1 MTQTDKGFRLDTF
14 GKLYPAVESL
24 NYPAIFKFG
33 VTLKTEINDAQLQK
47 ALNKIIKRF
56 PTFNVK
62 LKRGL
67 FWYYLEPNPKL
78 PSLKPDVGYPCKR
91 INFKKNNDFLF
102 QVLYKKK
109 TISLEV
115 FHALT
120 DGFGALAFL
129 KTLVAEYLKL
139 SGISIPP
146 ELGIIDCSTQPNP
159 EESENSFLRYYKGK
173 LKRQIKEPP
182 VFHISGTRLPQDV
195 YKIITGKF
203 PVSKLLEITRE
214 KKVTITEYTTAVIV
228 YSLYQLQEK
237 QSRLIKRKAICL
249 SVPVNMRKYYPSKTL
264 RNFSL
269 FIKPR
274 INPDLGEYTFEEVLY
289 QIHHATRYE
298 LSEKYL
304 SAALSANVS
313 LEKNPVIRAVPLFIK
328 NIMINFVFSTFGENR
343 LSGTLSNMGQFEVPD
358 SMKEHVTRF
367 RVLLGANKINPVN
380 CSLVS
385 FDENLYLAFGRT
397 IQETDLE
404 HAVFTHF
411 IKAGIPVTIDTET

>member
-1 MTQTDKGFRLDTF
+1 MIQTDKWFRLDTS
-14 GKLYPAVESL
+14 GNLYPAVESL

-33 VTLKTEINDAQLQK
+33 VTLKTEIKEIQLQK

-67 FWYYLEPNPKL
+67 FWYYLEPNPLL
-78 PSLKPDVGYPCKR
+78 PKLKPDTGYPCKR

-102 QVLYKKK
+102 QVIYKKN

-120 DGFGALAFL
+120 DGFGALAFI

-146 ELGIIDCSTQPNP
+146 EMGILDCTAQPNP

-182 VFHISGTRLPQDV
+182 VFHVSGTRLPQGV
-195 YKIITGKF
+195 YKIISGKI
-203 PVSKLLEITRE
+203 PVNKLLEKARAHG
-214 KKVTITEYTTAVIV
+214 VSITEYTTAVVV
-228 YSLYQLQEK
+228 YALYQLQEK
-237 QSRLIKRKAICL
+237 QSRLLKRKAIRL
-249 SVPVNMRKYYPSKTL
+249 SVPVNLRKYYPSKTL

-269 FIKPR
+269 FIKPG
-274 INPDLGEYTFEEVLY
+274 INPDLGEYTFEEVLQ

-313 LEKNPVIRAVPLFIK
+313 LEKNPIIRAVPLFIK
-328 NIMINFVFSTFGENR
+328 NMMINFVFSTFGENM
-343 LSGTLSNMGQFEVPD
+343 LSGTLSNMGQFEIPEN
-358 SMKEHVTRF
+358 MKKHVTRF
-367 RVLLGANKINPVN
+367 QVLLGANKINPTN
-380 CSLVS
+380 CSVVS
-385 FDENLYLAFGRT
+385 FDGDLYLTFGRT

>member
-1 MTQTDKGFRLDTF
+1 MIKTDKWFRLDTS
-14 GKLYPAVESL
+14 GNLYPAVESL

-33 VTLKTEINDAQLQK
+33 VTLKSEIKEAQLQK

-62 LKRGL
+62 LKRGM
-67 FWYYLEPNPKL
+67 FWYYLEPNPK
-78 PSLKPDVGYPCKR
+78 PPILKPDIGYPCRR
-91 INFKKNNDFLF
+91 INFKKNNDFLLRF
-102 QVLYKKK
+102 LYKNK
-109 TISLEV
+109 TISMEV

-120 DGFGALAFL
+120 DGFGAMAFL

-139 SGISIPP
+139 SGVSIPP
-146 ELGIIDCSTQPNP
+146 ELGIMDCSVLPNP

-182 VFHISGTRLPQDV
+182 VFHISGTRLPQSV
-195 YKIITGKF
+195 YKAITGKI
-203 PVSKLLEITRE
+203 PVSKLLEKSRE
-214 KKVTITEYTTAVIV
+214 QSVSITEYLTAVVV

-237 QSRLIKRKAICL
+237 QSRLLKRKAIRL
-249 SVPVNMRKYYPSKTL
+249 SVPVNLRSYYPSKTL

-269 FIKPR
+269 FIKPG
-274 INPDLGEYTFEEVLY
+274 INPDLGEYTFEEVLR

-304 SAALSANVS
+304 SAAVSANVS

-328 NIMINFVFSTFGENR
+328 NIMINFVFSTFGENK
-343 LSGTLSNMGQFEVPD
+343 LSGTLSNMGQFEVPE

-367 RVLLGANKINPVN
+367 HILVGANKINPVN
-380 CSLVS
+380 CSVVS
-385 FDENLYLAFGRT
+385 FDEDLYLTFGRT

>member
-1 MTQTDKGFRLDTF
+1 MIQTDKWFRLDTS
-14 GKLYPAVESL
+14 GNLYPAVESL
-24 NYPAIFKFG
+24 NYPGIFRFG
-33 VTLKTEINDAQLQK
+33 VTLKAEINVSQLQK

-62 LKRGL
+62 LRRGL
-67 FWYYLEPNPKL
+67 FWFYLEPNPKL
-78 PSLKPDVGYPCKR
+78 PKLKPDTGYPCNR
-91 INFKKNNDFLF
+91 INTKKNNDFLF
-102 QVLYKKK
+102 QILYKKK
-109 TISLEV
+109 IVSLEV

-120 DGFGALAFL
+120 DGHGAMIFF

-146 ELGIIDCSTQPNP
+146 GLGIMDCSTQPNA

-182 VFHISGTRLPQDV
+182 VFHISGTRLPQSG
-195 YKIITGKF
+195 YKVITGKF
-203 PVSKLLEITRE
+203 PMSQLLEKSRE
-214 KKVTITEYTTAVIV
+214 QSVSITEYITAVFV
-228 YSLYQLQEK
+228 YALYQLQEK
-237 QSRLIKRKAICL
+237 QSRLLKRRAIHL
-249 SVPVNMRKYYPSKTL
+249 SVPVNLRSYYPSKTL

-269 FIKPR
+269 FIKPG
-274 INPDLGEYTFEEVLY
+274 INPDLGEYTFEEVLH

-313 LEKNPVIRAVPLFIK
+313 LEKNPAIRLVPLFLK
-328 NIMINFVFSTFGENR
+328 NIMINFVFSNFGENK
-343 LSGTLSNMGQFEVPD
+343 LSGTLSNLGRFEVPE
-358 SMKEHVTRF
+358 SMKEHITRF
-367 RVLLGANKINPVN
+367 HVLLGANKINPVN
-380 CSLVS
+380 CSVVS
-385 FDENLYLAFGRT
+385 FDGYLYLTFGRT
-397 IQETDLE
+397 IQETELE